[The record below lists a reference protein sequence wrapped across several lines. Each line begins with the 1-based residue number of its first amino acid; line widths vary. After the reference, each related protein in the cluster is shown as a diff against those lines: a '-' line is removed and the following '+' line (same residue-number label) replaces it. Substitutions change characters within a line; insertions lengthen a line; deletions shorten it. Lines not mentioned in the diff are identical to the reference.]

1 MNNLQEFYRKIEY
14 LRSNG
19 VKMKEIADWI
29 DMAPSILSSL
39 YTTVLPNYF
48 EGIKSYPPEE
58 ALDSALAL
66 VNNVSKKRLL
76 SHIEEM
82 TLRLDQME
90 LAEPDSLK
98 DNPFAKQ
105 LMEETRLSASKIEA
119 FKGIYTSYSLSSS
132 SDCLKMEPFLL
143 SPSDNQVRVGR
154 ISAYGEAQWG
164 FGIMPDP
171 QNFHCM
177 LNENQAPQFTMVTIY
192 LQIPFFKNPR
202 QLRGLYIGQDYNRNP
217 IARRILLIKES
228 ESTEIDEFMSRKS
241 GLIDK
246 EDFTPE
252 QQVYYD
258 YTCQTGDFIKMCTVP
273 SLRMDESDLVKEK
286 KMLTLYTSRDG
297 ACPVSHHPNRIET
310 DYSFWNFLLTFKR
323 FAVKETTFWASCTMF
338 K

>member
-1 MNNLQEFYRKIEY
+1 MDNLQELYRKIEY

-19 VKMKEIADWI
+19 VKMKEIADWV
-29 DMAPSILSSL
+29 DMAPSVLSSL
-39 YTTVLPNYF
+39 YTTVLPHYL
-48 EGIKSYPPEE
+48 EGIKSYPAEE

-76 SHIEEM
+76 SNIDEM
-82 TLRLDQME
+82 ILHLDEME
-90 LAEPDSLK
+90 LAEPDGLK
-98 DNPFAKQ
+98 DNPLAKQ
-105 LMEETRLSASKIEA
+105 LMEEIRLAASKVEA

-132 SDCLKMEPFLL
+132 SDCLKMEPFLFA
-143 SPSDNQVRVGR
+143 PSDNQVRVGR

-177 LNENQAPQFTMVTIY
+177 LNEDQALQLTLVTIY

-217 IARRILLIKES
+217 VARRILLIKES
-228 ESTEIDEFMSRKS
+228 GSTEIEEFMSRKS

-252 QQVYYD
+252 QQAYYD
-258 YTCQTGDFIKMCTVP
+258 YTCQAGDFIKMCTVP
-273 SLRMDESDLVKEK
+273 SLRMDESDLIKEK
-286 KMLTLYTSRDG
+286 KMLAL
-297 ACPVSHHPNRIET
+297 
-310 DYSFWNFLLTFKR
+310 
-323 FAVKETTFWASCTMF
+323 
-338 K
+338 

>member
-19 VKMKEIADWI
+19 VKMKEIANWI

-82 TLRLDQME
+82 ILRLDQME

-202 QLRGLYIGQDYNRNP
+202 QLRGLYIGQDYNR
-217 IARRILLIKES
+217 
-228 ESTEIDEFMSRKS
+228 

-252 QQVYYD
+252 QQAYYD

-286 KMLTLYTSRDG
+286 KMLTL
-297 ACPVSHHPNRIET
+297 
-310 DYSFWNFLLTFKR
+310 
-323 FAVKETTFWASCTMF
+323 
-338 K
+338 

>member
-82 TLRLDQME
+82 ILRLDQME
-90 LAEPDSLK
+90 FAEPDSLK

-105 LMEETRLSASKIEA
+105 LMEEIRLSASKIEA

-132 SDCLKMEPFLL
+132 SD
-143 SPSDNQVRVGR
+143 STRHASRR
-154 ISAYGEAQWG
+154 RARYRASAYG
-164 FGIMPDP
+164 
-171 QNFHCM
+171 
-177 LNENQAPQFTMVTIY
+177 
-192 LQIPFFKNPR
+192 
-202 QLRGLYIGQDYNRNP
+202 
-217 IARRILLIKES
+217 
-228 ESTEIDEFMSRKS
+228 
-241 GLIDK
+241 
-246 EDFTPE
+246 
-252 QQVYYD
+252 
-258 YTCQTGDFIKMCTVP
+258 
-273 SLRMDESDLVKEK
+273 
-286 KMLTLYTSRDG
+286 
-297 ACPVSHHPNRIET
+297 
-310 DYSFWNFLLTFKR
+310 
-323 FAVKETTFWASCTMF
+323 
-338 K
+338 

>member
-1 MNNLQEFYRKIEY
+1 MNNLKEFYREIEY

-29 DMAPSILSSL
+29 DMDPSILSSL

-82 TLRLDQME
+82 ILRLDQMA

-98 DNPFAKQ
+98 NNPFAKQ

-164 FGIMPDP
+164 FGIHERSSEFPLHAEREP
-171 QNFHCM
+171 S
-177 LNENQAPQFTMVTIY
+177 APIHDGNDIPANTIF
-192 LQIPFFKNPR
+192 QESPPITR
-202 QLRGLYIGQDYNRNP
+202 IIHRAGL
-217 IARRILLIKES
+217 
-228 ESTEIDEFMSRKS
+228 
-241 GLIDK
+241 
-246 EDFTPE
+246 
-252 QQVYYD
+252 
-258 YTCQTGDFIKMCTVP
+258 
-273 SLRMDESDLVKEK
+273 
-286 KMLTLYTSRDG
+286 
-297 ACPVSHHPNRIET
+297 
-310 DYSFWNFLLTFKR
+310 
-323 FAVKETTFWASCTMF
+323 
-338 K
+338 

>member
-19 VKMKEIADWI
+19 VKMKEIANWI

-82 TLRLDQME
+82 ILRLDQME

-202 QLRGLYIGQDYNRNP
+202 LEDYTSVRIIIVTRSPAESFLSRNQK
-217 IARRILLIKES
+217 ARRS
-228 ESTEIDEFMSRKS
+228 MNS
-241 GLIDK
+241 
-246 EDFTPE
+246 
-252 QQVYYD
+252 
-258 YTCQTGDFIKMCTVP
+258 
-273 SLRMDESDLVKEK
+273 
-286 KMLTLYTSRDG
+286 
-297 ACPVSHHPNRIET
+297 
-310 DYSFWNFLLTFKR
+310 
-323 FAVKETTFWASCTMF
+323 
-338 K
+338 